1 MKTRILTTALFSAI
15 IMTGCQ
21 SKENQNI
28 TTAQP
33 IKVNTMTVNAGTST
47 NTGRYSGTVEE
58 ENGTLLS
65 FSIAG
70 TIQTLNI
77 RLGQH
82 VQAGQ
87 LLATLE
93 ETSMQSSYNAA
104 KATLEQAEDAYRRM
118 KELHDKGSL
127 PDIKWIEV
135 QSKLSQARAVEE
147 VARKNLEDC
156 RLYAPFDGMIA
167 DKSVEV
173 GQNVM
178 PGVPVGKLVGTSR
191 MKIKIAVPETEIAE
205 VALRQKATVTVPAL
219 AGKRITG
226 TVGEKGVVAH
236 PLSRSYEV
244 KIELEQAA
252 PALLPGMV
260 VKVMLEGI
268 KDAGL
273 VIIPARIVQL
283 DERNRS
289 FVWLDKDGKAVRR
302 IITCGEYTAKG
313 VTVLSGLE
321 MGDKVIIEGQQKVCE
336 GTEVCL

>member
-1 MKTRILTTALFSAI
+1 MDKVGFLLVGLMGIALVSCGGNGQSQQTVNPVKVKTMEVSAR
-15 IMTGCQ
+15 TWDG
-21 SKENQNI
+21 SKEF
-28 TTAQP
+28 
-33 IKVNTMTVNAGTST
+33 
-47 NTGRYSGTVEE
+47 SGTVEE
-58 ENGTLLS
+58 ATGTPLS
-65 FSIAG
+65 FSVMG
-70 TIQTLNI
+70 TVKQVHF
-77 RLGQH
+77 RLGER
-82 VQAGQ
+82 VRAGQ
-87 LLATLE
+87 LLVSLDGVSMRSSHDAARATL
-93 ETSMQSSYNAA
+93 M
-104 KATLEQAEDAYRRM
+104 QAEDAYRRM
-118 KELHDKGSL
+118 KELYDKGSL
-127 PDIKWIEV
+127 PEIKWIEV

-147 VARKNLEDC
+147 VARK
-156 RLYAPFDGMIA
+156 FDGMIA

>member
-1 MKTRILTTALFSAI
+1 MDKVGFLLVGLMGIALVSCGGNGQSQQTVNPVKVKTMEVSAR
-15 IMTGCQ
+15 TWDG
-21 SKENQNI
+21 SKEF
-28 TTAQP
+28 
-33 IKVNTMTVNAGTST
+33 
-47 NTGRYSGTVEE
+47 SGTVEE
-58 ENGTLLS
+58 ATGTPLS
-65 FSIAG
+65 FSVMG
-70 TIQTLNI
+70 TVKQVHF
-77 RLGQH
+77 RLGER
-82 VQAGQ
+82 VRAGQ
-87 LLATLE
+87 LLVSLDGVSMRSSHDAARATL
-93 ETSMQSSYNAA
+93 M
-104 KATLEQAEDAYRRM
+104 QAEDAYRRM
-118 KELHDKGSL
+118 KELYDKGSL
-127 PDIKWIEV
+127 PEIKWIEV

-147 VARKNLEDC
+147 VARN
-156 RLYAPFDGMIA
+156 GMIA